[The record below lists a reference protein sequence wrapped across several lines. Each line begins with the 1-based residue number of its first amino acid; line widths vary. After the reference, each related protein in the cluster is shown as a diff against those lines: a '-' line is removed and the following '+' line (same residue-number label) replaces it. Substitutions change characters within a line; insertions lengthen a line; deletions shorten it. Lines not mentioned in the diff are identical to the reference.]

1 MRAVYGLHVNQD
13 VNRKRFSKPY
23 DIREE
28 YRLMNKT
35 TSFFWHFRTKFF
47 PLYLIR

>member
-23 DIREE
+23 DITEE

-35 TSFFWHFRTKFF
+35 TPFF
-47 PLYLIR
+47 LALQD